1 MTKAETATGTLTAKS
16 LLHLLLLPWRRYLQ
30 FRGRSTR
37 RELWLFVLTELA
49 MLRVLVA
56 IERTLLRA
64 SGGAEM
70 DDTHTYWLMAS
81 LGIFVLLF
89 VIPTFAVTARRLR
102 DCDQSGLGCLGL
114 LVPYLGLLTIFV
126 LLFVPGTRGPNR
138 FGPDPRGRS
147 GLDPDVAKVFS

>member
-1 MTKAETATGTLTAKS
+1 MSKAETLTTKN
-16 LLHLLLLPWRRYLQ
+16 LLPWLLLPWRRYAQ
-30 FRGRSTR
+30 FQGRSTR

-70 DDTHTYWLMAS
+70 DDTHTYWWMAS
-81 LGIFVLLF
+81 LGIFLLLF

-114 LVPYLGLLTIFV
+114 LVPYLGMLTIFV

-138 FGPDPRGRS
+138 FGPDPRSRS
-147 GLDPDVAKVFS
+147 GIDPDVAKVFS